1 MEITAPSDLFYPKA
15 LPGVTDTASALDMG
29 KSEMCNNENFIKLF
43 VNPLHRVH
51 FQFFASKHDRSFCGC
66 HLK

>member
-29 KSEMCNNENFIKLF
+29 GKVKCATMKILLNCSLTHYTMFIFNSLPASMIDHF
-43 VNPLHRVH
+43 VDVI
-51 FQFFASKHDRSFCGC
+51 
-66 HLK
+66 